1 MYSRV
6 SSYVPWIRDTV
17 LANGGLSSCDLSL
30 IADPFEGNMMSKK
43 FIEYDFFV

>member
-30 IADPFEGNMMSKK
+30 IADPIEGNKKSKRS
-43 FIEYDFFV
+43 